1 MKTLVIAPQPF
12 FSPRGTPFS
21 VYYRSLISSELGVKM
36 DFLTYGEGQG
46 VDIPNV
52 NIIRIPRFKLLGNVK
67 LGPSLLKLFL
77 DIFIIIK
84 MVWLL
89 LTNKYDVVHA
99 HEEAV
104 FFAWFLK
111 PVFRYKLIYDMHSS
125 LPQQLTNFK
134 FTTSKT
140 IISIFKTLEDRCLHS
155 ADAVI
160 TICPD
165 LRDYVNTI
173 IKKKEKHFLIEN
185 SIFEDIKLKNPIVKS
200 ESPIQSE
207 ITYELNGFNNGD
219 EDLLVYAGTLEKYQG
234 IDILVKSMKE
244 VLQQSSK
251 VKLLIAGGTPEQVK
265 EFSKLSE
272 SLGLN
277 NYIKFTGRVPQK
289 IAKDYTNKADIL
301 LSPRSDGTNTPLK
314 IYEQL
319 ASGKPLV
326 ATKIYSHTQV
336 LTDAVA
342 FLVEP
347 NPGDM
352 AKGILLAIQNKDEA
366 KKKVATA
373 IKLYE
378 DEYSRTVYKSK
389 LKKLLESI

>member
-1 MKTLVIAPQPF
+1 MKTLVVAPQPF

-36 DFLTYGEGQG
+36 DFLTYGEGQD
-46 VDIPNV
+46 VDIPNL
-52 NIIRIPRFKLLGNVK
+52 NIIRIPRFKMLGNVV
-67 LGPSLLKLFL
+67 LGPSPLKLFL
-77 DIFIIIK
+77 DVFIIIK
-84 MVWLL
+84 MIWLL
-89 LTNKYDVVHA
+89 ATRKYDVVHA

-111 PVFRYKLIYDMHSS
+111 PIFRYKLIYDMHSS

-140 IISIFKTLEDRCLHS
+140 LIGLFKYLEDRCLHS
-155 ADAVI
+155 AEAVI

-165 LRDYVNTI
+165 LRNYVDSI
-173 IKKKEKHFLIEN
+173 ITKKEKHFLIEN
-185 SIFEDIKLKNPIVKS
+185 SIFEEVKLKNPSKVKNNIND
-200 ESPIQSE
+200 ESFD
-207 ITYELNGFNNGD
+207 LKGFVKEN
-219 EDLLVYAGTLEKYQG
+219 EELLVYAGTLEKYQG

-244 VLQQSSK
+244 VLSK
-251 VKLLIAGGTPEQVK
+251 SKNVKLLIAGGTKEQVAD
-265 EFSKLSE
+265 FSNLAN
-272 SLGLN
+272 SLG
-277 NYIKFTGRVPQK
+277 IADKVKFTGRVPQN

-336 LTDAVA
+336 LTDDVA

-347 NPGDM
+347 NPEDM
-352 AKGILLAIQNKDEA
+352 AKGILAAIQDKQSAKD
-366 KKKVATA
+366 KVTSA

-378 DEYSRTVYKSK
+378 DVYSRKVYKTK
-389 LKKLLESI
+389 LKKLLESL